1 MVTFH
6 SYVSHSLPEA
16 SLNSKRINGI
26 FPVSRRKSW
35 TEQLLWTQPSNSTKT
50 YQYTVSTWMIS
61 EQLPTTTQN
70 IPRHRRLGRSSHGRK
85 RFITTEFGSWMN
97 GFELGITGMT
107 YNRPDRNHWI
117 WINVVMFRALV
128 VLGFECPSA
137 SRHSQGTGFISVS
150 SWLFQPSHWL
160 NYPNFHGH

>member
-1 MVTFH
+1 MAFFQSRGERVGPRNFCEP
-6 SYVSHSLPEA
+6 SLA
-16 SLNSKRINGI
+16 IH
-26 FPVSRRKSW
+26 
-35 TEQLLWTQPSNSTKT
+35 PSPTNT

-137 SRHSQGTGFISVS
+137 SRHSQETGFISVS

-160 NYPNFHGH
+160 ILSQFPWSYASFCGIKKNPQKEETN